1 MADLPSLNLLRT
13 FDAVGR
19 HMSFRAAAEEL
30 HVTAS
35 AVSHQI
41 RDLEE
46 YLGLPLFVRGARQVS
61 FTPEGQQYHQQ
72 ISPLLQQL
80 RQATQSLLSRD
91 HPLALRLSAIPYIAT
106 DVIAPE
112 LAAFQR
118 QWPGLRVDVLG
129 DTRAMNVEEGEAD
142 VAIRFGLDIH
152 DNAIPLVPTQCTP
165 LCAPEI
171 AETVR
176 NDPEKA
182 FATFPVYNM
191 SGYMDLWQFW
201 LKEQGW
207 RLPADHTTNLN
218 SYRGLLVAA
227 SQGGICLGFLPVA
240 VPWLERGELAMPF
253 AERTVSLGQLSLE
266 VRDGLRYQPEIQAL
280 IPWLRELFQSYQQR
294 TDEFF
299 SPPPV

>member
-13 FDAVGR
+13 FEAVGR
-19 HMSFRAAAEEL
+19 HMSFRAAAEER
-30 HVTAS
+30 HITAS

-46 YLGLPLFVRGARQVS
+46 FLGLPLFVRGARQVS
-61 FTPEGQQYHQQ
+61 FTPEGQRYHQQ
-72 ISPLLQQL
+72 VAPALQQL
-80 RQATQSLLSRD
+80 RQATRSLLSRD
-91 HPLALRLSAIPYIAT
+91 QPLALRLSAIPYIAT

-118 QWPGLRVDVLG
+118 QWPQLRVDVLG
-129 DTRAMNVEEGEAD
+129 DSRPMNVAEGEVD
-142 VAIRFGLDIH
+142 VAIRFGLNVH

-171 AETVR
+171 AEAVR
-176 NDPEKA
+176 DDPEKA

-191 SGYMDLWQFW
+191 GDYMDLWQFW
-201 LKEQGW
+201 LNAQGW
-207 RLPADHTTNLN
+207 PPTRHTTTLN

-227 SQGGICLGFLPVA
+227 SRGGICLGFLPLT
-240 VPWLERGELAMPF
+240 VPWLERGELVMPF
-253 AERTVSLGQLSLE
+253 ADRLVSLGQLSVE
-266 VRDGLRYQPEIQAL
+266 VRDGLRYQPEVQAL
-280 IPWLRELFQSYQQR
+280 IPWLRELFQSYQIR

-299 SPPPV
+299 SSPPV

>member
-19 HMSFRAAAEEL
+19 HMRFRAAAEEL
-30 HVTAS
+30 HISAS

-46 YLGLPLFVRGARQVS
+46 FLGLPLFVRGARQVS
-61 FTPEGQQYHQQ
+61 FTPEGQQYHDQVA
-72 ISPLLQQL
+72 PALQQL
-80 RQATQSLLSRD
+80 RQATRSLLSHD
-91 HPLALRLSAIPYIAT
+91 QPLALRLSAIPYIAT

-129 DTRAMNVEEGEAD
+129 DARPMNVEAGEVD
-142 VAIRFGLDIH
+142 VAIRFGLDVH
-152 DNAIPLVPTQCTP
+152 DNAIPLVATRCTP

-171 AETVR
+171 ARAVR
-176 NDPEKA
+176 DDPEKA

-201 LKEQGW
+201 LNEQGW
-207 RLPADHTTNLN
+207 QLPANHTTTLN

-227 SQGGICLGFLPVA
+227 SRGGICLGFLPVV
-240 VPWLERGELAMPF
+240 VPWLERGELVIPF
-253 AERTVSLGQLSLE
+253 AERAVSLGQLSLE
-266 VRDGLRYQPEIQAL
+266 VRDGLRYQPAVQTL
-280 IPWLRELFQSYQQR
+280 IPWLRELFQGYQIR

-299 SPPPV
+299 SSPPA

>member
-1 MADLPSLNLLRT
+1 VADIPSLNLLRT

-80 RQATQSLLSRD
+80 RQATQGLLSRD
-91 HPLALRLSAIPYIAT
+91 QPLALRLSAIPYIAT

-118 QWPGLRVDVLG
+118 QWPRLRVDVLG
-129 DTRAMNVEEGEAD
+129 DTRAMNVAEGEVD

-152 DNAIPLVPTQCTP
+152 DSAIPLVPTQCTL

-171 AETVR
+171 AEAVR
-176 NDPEKA
+176 SDPEKA
-182 FATFPVYNM
+182 VATFPVYNM

-207 RLPADHTTNLN
+207 QLPTDHTTTLN

-227 SQGGICLGFLPVA
+227 SRGGICLGFLPVV
-240 VPWLERGELAMPF
+240 VPWLERGELVMPF
-253 AERTVSLGQLSLE
+253 AERAVSLGQLSVE
-266 VRDGLRYQPEIQAL
+266 VRDGLRYQPAVQAL
-280 IPWLRELFQSYQQR
+280 IPWLRELFQNYQIR

-299 SPPPV
+299 SSPPA